1 MKKNVDLN
9 KTAVVD
15 YLCSNYEKFN
25 WKRDDTSF
33 DINMSAGNYTY
44 RLTSTRSDERD
55 SQVIAKGASLGV
67 EVSAK
72 EYKAVDELYDLVW
85 EYTKAVEQDKQW
97 NNKITNLKNQ
107 CRR

>member
-25 WKRDDTSF
+25 WQRDNSSF
-33 DINMSAGNYTY
+33 DINMSVGNYKY
-44 RLTSTRSDERD
+44 RLTTTRSNGRYL
-55 SQVIAKGASLGV
+55 QVIEKGASLGV

-72 EYKAVDELYDLVW
+72 EYKDVDELYDLVC
-85 EYTKAVEQDKQW
+85 EYTNAVKQDKQW
-97 NNKITNLKNQ
+97 KNILTDLMNN
-107 CRR
+107 

>member
-1 MKKNVDLN
+1 MDANLN

-25 WKRDDTSF
+25 WERDESSF

-44 RLTSTRSDERD
+44 QLITTRSDERYL
-55 SQVIAKGASLGV
+55 QVIAKGASLGV

-72 EYKAVDELYDLVW
+72 EYKAVDELYDLVC
-85 EYTKAVEQDKQW
+85 EYTNAVKQDKQW
-97 NNKITNLKNQ
+97 NDILTDLMNH
-107 CRR
+107 

>member
-25 WKRDDTSF
+25 WERDNSSF
-33 DINMSAGNYTY
+33 DINMSARNYTY
-44 RLTSTRSDERD
+44 RLTTTRSDERYL
-55 SQVIAKGASLGV
+55 QVIAKGVSRGV

-72 EYKAVDELYDLVW
+72 EYKGVDKLYDLVW
-85 EYTKAVEQDKQW
+85 EYVNAVKQDKQW
-97 NNKITNLKNQ
+97 NDILTDLMNH
-107 CRR
+107 

>member
-1 MKKNVDLN
+1 MNANLN

-15 YLCSNYEKFN
+15 YLCSNYEKFD
-25 WKRDDTSF
+25 WERDESSF

-44 RLTSTRSDERD
+44 RIGTNHSDERYL
-55 SQVIAKGASLGV
+55 QVIEKGASLGV

-85 EYTKAVEQDKQW
+85 EYVNAVKQDKQW
-97 NNKITNLKNQ
+97 NDILTDLMNH
-107 CRR
+107 

>member
-25 WKRDDTSF
+25 WQRDDSSF
-33 DINMSAGNYTY
+33 DINMSLGNYTY
-44 RLTSTRSDERD
+44 RISMTHSDERYL
-55 SQVIAKGASLGV
+55 QVIAKGASLGV

-72 EYKAVDELYDLVW
+72 EYKDVDKLYDLVW
-85 EYTKAVEQDKQW
+85 EYINTVKQDKQW
-97 NNKITNLKNQ
+97 NNILTDWMNH
-107 CRR
+107 

>member
-1 MKKNVDLN
+1 MKNNVDLN

-44 RLTSTRSDERD
+44 RLTTNRSNERYL
-55 SQVIAKGASLGV
+55 QVIAKGASLGV

-72 EYKAVDELYDLVW
+72 EYKVVADLYDLVW
-85 EYTKAVEQDKQW
+85 EYVNVVKQDKQW
-97 NNKITNLKNQ
+97 NDILTDLMNH
-107 CRR
+107 

>member
-1 MKKNVDLN
+1 MKNNVDLN

-25 WKRDDTSF
+25 WERDNSSF

-44 RLTSTRSDERD
+44 RLTTTRSDERYL
-55 SQVIAKGASLGV
+55 QVIEEGASVGV
-67 EVSAK
+67 EVNAK

-85 EYTKAVEQDKQW
+85 EYVNAAKQDIQW
-97 NNKITNLKNQ
+97 NDILTDLMNH
-107 CRR
+107 

>member
-25 WKRDDTSF
+25 WLRDDSSF

-44 RLTSTRSDERD
+44 RLTTNRSNERYL
-55 SQVIAKGASLGV
+55 QVIEKGASLGV

-72 EYKAVDELYDLVW
+72 EYKAVDELYDLVC
-85 EYTKAVEQDKQW
+85 EYTNAVKQDKQW
-97 NNKITNLKNQ
+97 NDILTDLMNH
-107 CRR
+107 

>member
-1 MKKNVDLN
+1 MDINLN

-25 WKRDDTSF
+25 WERDNSSF

-44 RLTSTRSDERD
+44 RLTTTRSDERYL
-55 SQVIAKGASLGV
+55 QVIEKGASLGV

-72 EYKAVDELYDLVW
+72 EYKDVDKLYDLVW
-85 EYTKAVEQDKQW
+85 EYINTVKQDKQW
-97 NNKITNLKNQ
+97 NNILTDLMNH
-107 CRR
+107 

>member
-1 MKKNVDLN
+1 MKMDVNLN

-25 WKRDDTSF
+25 WLRDDSSF

-44 RLTSTRSDERD
+44 RLTTNRSNERYL
-55 SQVIAKGASLGV
+55 QVIAKGASLGV

-72 EYKAVDELYDLVW
+72 EYKAVDELYDLVC
-85 EYTKAVEQDKQW
+85 EYTNAVKQDKQW
-97 NNKITNLKNQ
+97 HDILTDLMNN
-107 CRR
+107 

>member
-1 MKKNVDLN
+1 MKMDANLN

-25 WKRDDTSF
+25 WQRDDSSF
-33 DINMSAGNYTY
+33 DINMSAGNYKY
-44 RLTSTRSDERD
+44 RLTTTRNDERYL
-55 SQVIAKGASLGV
+55 QVIAKGASLGV

-85 EYTKAVEQDKQW
+85 EYVNAVKQDKQW
-97 NNKITNLKNQ
+97 NDILTDLMNH
-107 CRR
+107 

>member
-25 WKRDDTSF
+25 WQRDDSSF
-33 DINMSAGNYTY
+33 DINMSAGNYKY
-44 RLTSTRSDERD
+44 RLTMTRSDERYL
-55 SQVIAKGASLGV
+55 QVIAKGASLGV

-72 EYKAVDELYDLVW
+72 EYKLVDELYDLVC
-85 EYTKAVEQDKQW
+85 EYINTVKQDKQW
-97 NNKITNLKNQ
+97 NDILKDLMNH
-107 CRR
+107 

>member
-1 MKKNVDLN
+1 MKMDINLN

-44 RLTSTRSDERD
+44 RLTTNRSNERYL
-55 SQVIAKGASLGV
+55 QVIEKGASLGV

-72 EYKAVDELYDLVW
+72 EYKAVDELYDLVR
-85 EYTKAVEQDKQW
+85 EYINAVEQDKQW
-97 NNKITNLKNQ
+97 NDILTDLMNH
-107 CRR
+107 

>member
-1 MKKNVDLN
+1 MKMDANLN

-25 WKRDDTSF
+25 WLRDDSSF

-44 RLTSTRSDERD
+44 RLTTNRSNERYL
-55 SQVIAKGASLGV
+55 QVIAKGASLGV

-72 EYKAVDELYDLVW
+72 EYKAVDELYDLVC
-85 EYTKAVEQDKQW
+85 EYTNAVKQDKQW
-97 NNKITNLKNQ
+97 HDILTDLMNN
-107 CRR
+107 

>member
-25 WKRDDTSF
+25 WQRDDSSF

-44 RLTSTRSDERD
+44 RLTTTRNDERYL
-55 SQVIAKGASLGV
+55 QVIAKGASLGV
-67 EVSAK
+67 EVSAN
-72 EYKAVDELYDLVW
+72 EYKGVDELYDLVC
-85 EYTKAVEQDKQW
+85 EYTNAVKQDKQW
-97 NNKITNLKNQ
+97 NDILTDLMNH
-107 CRR
+107 